1 MTHARLAR
9 WMPFEPQQLFPI
21 FARVEDYRLFV
32 PLCEESR
39 VWGRTIGADLAE
51 KFQAELTIVYP
62 KLSIRERFTSAVI
75 ADPYRLTIRATS
87 HERPFK
93 QLESNWI
100 LHPSRGGT
108 EIEMLLNYAMASRT
122 LQLLLSGLFDYAM
135 RKVMAAFE
143 ARARGLIPLPQ
154 ASSRSLS
161 EQ

>member
-9 WMPFEPQQLFPI
+9 WTPFEPQQLFPI
-21 FARVEDYRLFV
+21 VARVEDYRLFV
-32 PLCEESR
+32 PLCEDSR
-39 VWGRTIGADLAE
+39 VWGRIIGDDLAE

-62 KLSIRERFTSAVI
+62 KLAIRERFTSAVV
-75 ADPYRLTIRATS
+75 ADPYGLSVRATS

-93 QLESNWI
+93 QLESNWT

-108 EIEMLLNYAMASRT
+108 EIEMHLNYVMASRT